1 MADHDNFGS
10 FIIGFIVGGIAGA
23 IATILYAPKS
33 GEETRQII
41 RNKKD
46 EFVEKANVSMD
57 EVYKQ
62 AEIVAKDAKDLMD
75 DIASTTKSHANEI
88 TKKGKE
94 SLEEGKELFKK
105 SVKKVADEADLEIPT
120 SNE

>member
-75 DIASTTKSHANEI
+75 DIASTTKSHTNEI

-94 SLEEGKELFKK
+94 SLEEGKDLFKK

>member
-75 DIASTTKSHANEI
+75 DIASTTKSRANEI
-88 TKKGKE
+88 AKKGKE
-94 SLEEGKELFKK
+94 SLEEGKDLFKK

>member
-75 DIASTTKSHANEI
+75 DIASITKSHANEI

-94 SLEEGKELFKK
+94 SLEEGKDLFKK